1 MRIGTISQ
9 GKINCDRCGQKVAY
23 ADRYL
28 IVKEKNGIEDEE
40 SGEVKRFC
48 VKCATEK
55 GYVQT
60 RQEKGERILTFFQAA
75 EKGLEP
81 VEPVEPVES
90 AEPVVSPEE
99 KVGDAGED
107 EDNA

>member
-1 MRIGTISQ
+1 MPVRIGTISQ
-9 GKINCDRCGQKVAY
+9 GKIMCDNCGRTIVY
-23 ADRYL
+23 AERYL
-28 IVKEKNGIEDEE
+28 IIKEKDGVEDEE
-40 SGEVKRFC
+40 LGEVRRYC

-81 VEPVEPVES
+81 VEPVE
-90 AEPVVSPEE
+90 A
-99 KVGDAGED
+99 KIED
-107 EDNA
+107 KEEDNKDE

>member
-9 GKINCDRCGQKVAY
+9 GKIKCDNCGRTVAY
-23 ADRYL
+23 AERYL
-28 IVKEKNGIEDEE
+28 IVKETDGVEDEE
-40 SGEVKRFC
+40 KGEARHYC

-60 RQEKGERILTFFQAA
+60 RQEKGEHILTFFQAA

-81 VEPVEPVES
+81 VEP
-90 AEPVVSPEE
+90 AEEKDEDQEEE
-99 KVGDAGED
+99 KVKVKD
-107 EDNA
+107 E

>member
-9 GKINCDRCGQKVAY
+9 GKIKCDKCGQTVAY

-28 IVKEKNGIEDEE
+28 IVKEKNGVEDEE
-40 SGEVKRFC
+40 HGEVKRFC

-60 RQEKGERILTFFQAA
+60 RQEKGDRILTFFQAA

-81 VEPVEPVES
+81 VEPVEPAES
-90 AEPVVSPEE
+90 VEPVVSPEE
-99 KVGDAGED
+99 KTENVESDEED
-107 EDNA
+107 E